1 MRVCIRHM
9 EKAVMTLT
17 DNKEGTE
24 YDLCHSCKEEFVDLM
39 LTGLLPEKKEVKRGR
54 KPNKT

>member
-1 MRVCIRHM
+1 MRVCLKHM

-24 YDLCHSCKEEFVDLM
+24 YDFCQTCKAEFIDLI
-39 LTGLLPEKKEVKRGR
+39 LKEFIPDKIEVKRGR
-54 KPNKT
+54 KRIS

>member
-24 YDLCHSCKEEFVDLM
+24 YDLCQSCKEEFVDLM
-39 LTGLLPEKKEVKRGR
+39 LTGLLPEKKGVKRGR
-54 KPNKT
+54 KGTA

>member
-24 YDLCHSCKEEFVDLM
+24 YDLCQICKDEFVAIM
-39 LTGLLPEKKEVKRGR
+39 LTGIIPEKAEVKRGR
-54 KPNKT
+54 KPNK